1 MTVQN
6 AIKILKTEYLGD
18 SEYME
23 LAKQMGAYALE
34 KQIPKKPCIQALKG
48 FDYAEASVTS
58 CPNCSKPIINVWN
71 VQNYQPHYCH
81 YCGQALNFKDF

>member
-34 KQIPKKPCIQALKG
+34 KQIPKKPIEKDIGKLKISDTA
-48 FDYAEASVTS
+48 FCPICDY
-58 CPNCSKPIINVWN
+58 CPNCGCEMEK
-71 VQNYQPHYCH
+71 
-81 YCGQALNFKDF
+81 

>member
-34 KQIPKKPCIQALKG
+34 KQIPKKPIEKDIGKLK
-48 FDYAEASVTS
+48 
-58 CPNCSKPIINVWN
+58 I
-71 VQNYQPHYCH
+71 
-81 YCGQALNFKDF
+81 

>member
-34 KQIPKKPCIQALKG
+34 KQIPRKPDIWGDGVDDDGDLIYDSWACLCCHEEYELG
-48 FDYAEASVTS
+48 YDEYEH
-58 CPNCSKPIINVWN
+58 CPNC
-71 VQNYQPHYCH
+71 
-81 YCGQALNFKDF
+81 GQAIDMSEAEE